1 MRKLPP
7 QSQSLALEQKEVL
20 ATVSTAVSS
29 APAST
34 QLSTGPTRTWRNR
47 LRQPGDPGP
56 LLWVSCPHLGPDS
69 LGSEEEGYIL
79 GRPLPLFGES
89 GCDH

>member
-47 LRQPGDPGP
+47 LR
-56 LLWVSCPHLGPDS
+56 
-69 LGSEEEGYIL
+69 GSRGTQDLCYGFHAHTWGQTL
-79 GRPLPLFGES
+79 
-89 GCDH
+89 